1 MGLITG
7 ATKLLGVM
15 GYPIEHSLSP
25 VMHNAALQA
34 LATHKSQN
42 FLEYVYVPWP
52 VTTKAL
58 PTVVSS
64 LWKIGCCG
72 FNITIPHKQAI
83 IPLLAETTPI
93 AKAVGA
99 VNTVWPT
106 KSGWAGTNTD
116 VQGFLSPLQTLDRDW
131 STITP
136 CILGCGGAARA
147 VLAGCAQLGCPQV
160 HIVGRQASKLQ
171 HLHATCA
178 SALSLDI
185 RTYLWEQSP
194 TVLPHTELLVNTT
207 PVGMSPHIQSSPLS
221 GSEIN
226 QLPTNAI
233 VYDLIYNP
241 NPTLLLQHCTASGRT
256 AISGVE
262 MLVQQGAAALSLW
275 LGQPAPADT
284 MRSALL
290 AYFAE

>member
-1 MGLITG
+1 MVLITG

-15 GYPIEHSLSP
+15 GDPIEHSLSP

-34 LATHKSQN
+34 LATQKSQD

-52 VTTKAL
+52 VTTAAL
-58 PTVVSS
+58 PQVVSS
-64 LWKIGCCG
+64 LWDIGCCG

-83 IPLLAETTPI
+83 MPLLTETTAI

-99 VNTVWPT
+99 VNTVWPVE
-106 KSGWAGTNTD
+106 SGWAGTNTD
-116 VQGFLSPLQTLDRDW
+116 VQGFVSPLQTIDRDW

-147 VLAGCAQLGCPQV
+147 VLAGCAQLGCPKV
-160 HIVGRQASKLQ
+160 HIIGRQTSKLQ
-171 HLHATCA
+171 ELQATCA

-185 RTYLWEQSP
+185 QTHLWQDRSP
-194 TVLPHTELLVNTT
+194 ILTEAVLLINTT
-207 PVGMSPHIQSSPLS
+207 PVGMSPHSQASPLS
-221 GSEIN
+221 APEID
-226 QLPTNAI
+226 QLPANAI

-241 NPTLLLQHCTASGRT
+241 NPTLLLQTCTASGRT
-256 AISGVE
+256 AISGIE

-275 LGQPAPADT
+275 LGQPAPANI

-290 AYFAE
+290 ACFAQ

>member
-1 MGLITG
+1 MVLITG

-15 GYPIEHSLSP
+15 GDPIEHSLSP

-34 LATHKSQN
+34 LATQNSQS
-42 FLEYVYVPWP
+42 FLEYVYVPWS
-52 VTTKAL
+52 VTTEFL
-58 PTVVSS
+58 PQVVSS
-64 LWKIGCCG
+64 LRNIGCCG

-83 IPLLAETTPI
+83 MPLLTETTAI

-106 KSGWAGTNTD
+106 ESGWAGTNTD
-116 VQGFLSPLQTLDRDW
+116 VQGFVSPLQTIDRDW

-147 VLAGCAQLGCPQV
+147 VLAGCAQLGCPRV
-160 HIVGRQASKLQ
+160 HVIGRQTSKLQ
-171 HLHATCA
+171 QLQTTCA
-178 SALSLDI
+178 SALSLEI
-185 RTYLWEQSP
+185 QPHLWQDRSS
-194 TVLPHTELLVNTT
+194 VLTQAVLLINTT
-207 PVGMSPHIQSSPLS
+207 PVGMSPHPQASPLS
-221 GSEIN
+221 TSEID
-226 QLPTNAI
+226 QLPANAI

-241 NPTLLLQHCTASGRT
+241 NPTLLLQHCAASGRT

-275 LGQPAPADT
+275 LGRPAPANI

-290 AYFAE
+290 ACFAQ